1 MDKIVATFAKYKS
14 VPTYAY
20 RATAKEIAGNDYNM
34 NIPRYVETSEAE
46 EEIDIIAVQREIDGL
61 ESDLAKTRA
70 EIRKHLK
77 ELGL

>member
-1 MDKIVATFAKYKS
+1 VISDQF
-14 VPTYAY
+14 
-20 RATAKEIAGNDYNM
+20 
-34 NIPRYVETSEAE
+34 NIPSGPVLGVHL
-46 EEIDIIAVQREIDGL
+46 IIAVQREIDGL

>member
-1 MDKIVATFAKYKS
+1 M
-14 VPTYAY
+14 PTYAY
-20 RATAKEIAGNDYNM
+20 RATAKEIAGNDYTM
-34 NIPRYVETSEAE
+34 NIPRYVETSDAE